1 MCNKELKH
9 NTVIVVLPCCTQRYK
24 FVKTRVRN
32 ELARIPI
39 WTTEK
44 TSKSPPEDEALP
56 LGDNM
61 GGSKEDK
68 DVDLDISE

>member
-1 MCNKELKH
+1 MCNKEQKH
-9 NTVIVVLPCCTQRYK
+9 NTVTVVLPCLTQRYK
-24 FVKTRVRN
+24 FVKTRIRN

-44 TSKSPPEDEALP
+44 TSKSLPEDEALP
-56 LGDNM
+56 LVDNI